1 MLIRKIKGFV
11 DVVQKKYKV
20 PVGAW
25 PSDPQLKEIG
35 RYSLLYCDLGCEGWA
50 LWILSKILGVSPFSI
65 LRIVLSGCG
74 YGIDFVLCC

>member
-11 DVVQKKYKV
+11 DVVEKKYKV

-50 LWILSKILGVSPFSI
+50 LWILSKILGVSPCSI
-65 LRIVLSGCG
+65 LCIFVPGYR
-74 YGIDFVLCC
+74 YGIDVILCC